1 MTVREIMTKDVIT
14 VTPDMTVKEVA
25 KVLADNKISGVPV
38 LDDGKLVG
46 IVSEGDLIVK
56 DKKLRFP
63 NYVYF
68 LDSIFY
74 LESYEKFEKE
84 FKRKVGVKVEDIMT
98 DDVLT
103 VGPDA
108 SIEDVATVLTEE
120 DVNRVPVVEG
130 DKLIGIVSRGDIV
143 RYMSERL

>member
-1 MTVREIMTKDVIT
+1 MMVREIMTKDVIT

-38 LDDGKLVG
+38 LEGDKLVG
-46 IVSEGDLIVK
+46 IVSEGDLIVR

-74 LESYEKFEKE
+74 LESYEKFEKD
-84 FKRKVGVKVEDIMT
+84 FKKMIGVKVGDIMT
-98 DDVLT
+98 EDVLS
-103 VGPDA
+103 VGPKA
-108 SIEDVATVLTEE
+108 SVEDVATVLTEE
-120 DVNRVPVVEG
+120 GVNRVPVVED
-130 DKLIGIVSRGDIV
+130 DKVIGIVSRGDIV
-143 RYMSERL
+143 KYMSEKL